1 MPTGSTSKLTIVRR
15 GGFTDMLRTYK
26 IFVNDEQVGTVD
38 RDAVLNVEV
47 PSGRLKV
54 QARIDWAKSR
64 PLMIEVAPNEKIQIE
79 VSNRL
84 GLLLAIWGS
93 TFGFR
98 SYLKL
103 ERLQSS

>member
-1 MPTGSTSKLTIVRR
+1 MPTGSTSRLTIVRR
-15 GGFTDMLRTYK
+15 GGYTDMIRSYK
-26 IFVNDEQVGTVD
+26 IFVNDGPVGTVG
-38 RDAVLNVEV
+38 RDAVLNVEI
-47 PSGRLKV
+47 PSGPLKV
-54 QARIDWAKSR
+54 QARIDWAESR

-79 VSNRL
+79 VSNRWGVLL
-84 GLLLAIWGS
+84 GLWGV